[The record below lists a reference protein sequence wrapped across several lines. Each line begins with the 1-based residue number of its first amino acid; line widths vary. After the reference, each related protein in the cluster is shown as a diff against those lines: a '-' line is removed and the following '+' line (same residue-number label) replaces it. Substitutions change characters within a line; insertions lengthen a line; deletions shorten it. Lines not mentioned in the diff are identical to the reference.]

1 MNYKKL
7 GSRIQTILNGIK
19 RPLSVASRELNINY
33 DILENCIN
41 DLDPTNEKTAVDLVF
56 EDDDLTDI
64 LYNMIVYGNL
74 KSRTNKSLTMHSRI
88 NSFDE
93 SDKHQM
99 AIEVE
104 KYQRLNSYLDKV
116 IFTCLFCSI
125 GSLIYYYI

>member
-1 MNYKKL
+1 MNYYKKFVIIYSPHADL
-7 GSRIQTILNGIK
+7 YS
-19 RPLSVASRELNINY
+19 EL
-33 DILENCIN
+33 ILENCIN
-41 DLDPTNEKTAVDLVF
+41 DLDPINEKTPVDLVF

-99 AIEVE
+99 AVEVE
-104 KYQRLNSYLDKV
+104 KYQRLNFYLDKV
-116 IFTCLFCSI
+116 ILACLFCSI
-125 GSLIYYYI
+125 GSLIYYYIYTF